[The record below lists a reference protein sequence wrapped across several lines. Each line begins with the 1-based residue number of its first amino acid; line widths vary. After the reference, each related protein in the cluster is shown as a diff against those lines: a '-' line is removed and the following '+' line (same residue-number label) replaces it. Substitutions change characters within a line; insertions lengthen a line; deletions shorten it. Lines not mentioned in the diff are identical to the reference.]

1 MEHRSFY
8 RCRASRPPRR
18 PVWRP
23 IAAIALA
30 ALLASHDALPRPT
43 VGLVLSGGGARGG
56 AHVGVIRVLE
66 ALNVPVDYVVG
77 TSMGAVVGGLYASG
91 MSADELV
98 RVVETADWNVL
109 LTDRPPRSQRS
120 FRRKSDDLG
129 FLVDFDLGV
138 DKTGLLLPG
147 GLVQGQNLDLELRR
161 LTVPVA
167 TVDEFDALPV
177 PFRAVATDI
186 ATGEMVVFDSG
197 DLVSAMHASMA
208 VPGIFRPERE
218 GGRLLVDG
226 GIASNLPIEVM
237 RGMQP
242 DVIIAVDLGFPLQ
255 PESELGSALAITRQM
270 LTILI
275 NSRAEDQ
282 LRLLE
287 DGDVHIEPALGD
299 LGSQAFDRMTEAME
313 IGRQAAAALADALA
327 RLSIPEADYRAWKA
341 QVTAR
346 RGAPPVIDRVRVK
359 NRSGLSPKAV
369 EARLGDFTGEPLDV
383 DALERDIAEIYA
395 LDTFETVTWDVRE
408 EGTLTTL
415 EIASTGKNWGPNYLR
430 FGLNLEDDFEGG
442 SNYNAAARLTMTEL
456 NPLGGEFRAELQI
469 GESPRLFA
477 EFFQPLDYRSR
488 WFVNPRV
495 ELRRTARA
503 LFDEGAQLA
512 RLDAS
517 EAIVALEGGRQLGN
531 WGELR
536 VGVSRSRSDESLRIG
551 DPGFEEGEGDLGLL
565 IAEFAWDTVDQVDIP
580 RHGTLMGIGWN
591 GSRESLGSDGEFD
604 VASFFLLKPYTW
616 GRNTILHW
624 WNLDGTFRDETAGV
638 RPFTLGGL
646 FSLSGYAI
654 DELRGKHRGI
664 GRLVYYRRLGDESLP
679 GFGTPVYLGASLEA
693 GNVWESTDEASF
705 SNTLTAGSVFVV
717 MDTLLGPLYLGWG
730 MGEGDRRSAYL
741 FLGQTF

>member
-1 MEHRSFY
+1 MER
-8 RCRASRPPRR
+8 PRR
-18 PVWRP
+18 CLQFL
-23 IAAIALA
+23 ALALA
-30 ALLASHDALPRPT
+30 ALLAAGDALPRPT

-66 ALNVPVDYVVG
+66 ELQIPVDYVAG

-109 LTDRPPRSQRS
+109 LTDRPPRAQRS

-138 DKTGLLLPG
+138 DETGLLLPG

-161 LTVPVA
+161 LTTQVA
-167 TVDEFDALPV
+167 AVDDFDALPI

-208 VPGIFRPERE
+208 VPGIFRPERKR
-218 GGRLLVDG
+218 GRLLVDG

-237 RGMQP
+237 RELEP

-282 LRLLE
+282 LRLLGDE
-287 DGDVHIEPALGD
+287 DIHIEPALGTF
-299 LGSQAFDRMTEAME
+299 GSQAFDRLAEAME
-313 IGRQAAAALADALA
+313 IGRQAASGQAE
-327 RLSIPEADYRAWKA
+327 RLSRLSVPEREYRAWKA
-341 QVTAR
+341 QIAAR
-346 RGAPPVIDRVRVK
+346 RGEPPLIDRVRVK

-369 EARLGDFTGEPLDV
+369 EARLDEFAGKPLDV
-383 DALERDIAEIYA
+383 DALERNIADIYA
-395 LDTFETVTWDVRE
+395 LDTFETVTWNVRE
-408 EGTLTTL
+408 EGALTTL
-415 EIASTGKNWGPNYLR
+415 DIESTGKNWGPNYLR
-430 FGLNLEDDFEGG
+430 FGLNLQDDFEGG

-456 NPLGGEFRAELQI
+456 NPLGGEFRAEVHI
-469 GESPRLFA
+469 GQSPRLFA

-495 ELRRTARA
+495 ELRRTARG
-503 LFDEGAQLA
+503 LFREGAQLA
-512 RLDAS
+512 QYDAS
-517 EAIVALEGGRQLGN
+517 EAIMALEGGRQLGN

-536 VGVSRSRSDESLRIG
+536 VGVSRSQSDESLRIG
-551 DPGFEEGEGDLGLL
+551 DPALGEGEGDLGLL
-565 IAEFAWDTVDQVDIP
+565 IAEFAWDTIDQVDIP
-580 RHGTLMGIGWN
+580 RHGTLMALGWN
-591 GSRESLGSDGEFD
+591 GAREGLGSDGVFD
-604 VASFFLLKPYTW
+604 VASFFLLKPVTW
-616 GRNTILHW
+616 GRNTLLNW
-624 WNLDGTFRDETAGV
+624 WNLDSTVRDETAGIQ
-638 RPFTLGGL
+638 PFTLGGL
-646 FSLSGYAI
+646 FNLSGYAI
-654 DELRGKHRGI
+654 GELSGKHRGI

-679 GFGTPVYLGASLEA
+679 GFDTPVYVGASLEA
-693 GNVWESTDEASF
+693 GNVWASTDDVSFASA
-705 SNTLTAGSVFVV
+705 LTAGSLFVV
-717 MDTLLGPLYLGWG
+717 MDTLLGPLYLGYG
-730 MGEGDRRSAYL
+730 VGEGDRRSAYL

>member
-1 MEHRSFY
+1 M
-8 RCRASRPPRR
+8 
-18 PVWRP
+18 
-23 IAAIALA
+23 
-30 ALLASHDALPRPT
+30 
-43 VGLVLSGGGARGG
+43 
-56 AHVGVIRVLE
+56 GVIRVLE
-66 ALNVPVDYVVG
+66 ELNVPVDYVAG

-91 MSADELV
+91 MSAAELV

-147 GLVQGQNLDLELRR
+147 GLVQGQSLDLELRR
-161 LTVPVA
+161 LTMPA
-167 TVDEFDALPV
+167 TTVKDFDALPI

-186 ATGEMVVFDSG
+186 ATGEMVVFDAG

-208 VPGIFRPERE
+208 VPGIFRPERDR
-218 GGRLLVDG
+218 GRLLVDG

-237 RGMQP
+237 RKLGP
-242 DVIIAVDLGFPLQ
+242 DVIIAVNLGFPLQ

-282 LRLLE
+282 LRLL
-287 DGDVHIEPALGD
+287 DKHDIHIEPPLGN
-299 LGSQAFDRMTEAME
+299 LGSEAFNQLAEAME
-313 IGRQAAAALADALA
+313 IGRQAAAAQAHELA
-327 RLSIPEADYRAWKA
+327 RLSVPADEYAAWRA
-341 QVTAR
+341 QVKAR
-346 RGAPPVIDRVRVK
+346 RGEPPVVDRVRVR

-369 EARLGDFTGEPLDV
+369 EARLGDLTGEPLDV
-383 DALERDIAEIYA
+383 QALDRNISEIYA

-408 EGTLTTL
+408 EGALTTL
-415 EIASTGKNWGPNYLR
+415 EIESTGKNWGPNYLR
-430 FGLNLEDDFEGG
+430 FGLNLEDDFKGG

-456 NPLGGEFRAELQI
+456 NRLGGEFRTEVQI

-495 ELRRTARA
+495 ELRRSARG

-517 EAIVALEGGRQLGN
+517 EAIVALDSGRQLGN

-536 VGVSRSRSDESLRIG
+536 IGVSRSSSDESLRIG
-551 DPGFEEGEGDLGLL
+551 DPGFEGGEGDLGLL

-580 RHGTLMGIGWN
+580 RHGTLMGLGWN
-591 GSRESLGSDGEFD
+591 GSRESLGSDGKFD

-616 GRNTILHW
+616 GRNTLLNW
-624 WNLDGTFRDETAGV
+624 WNLDSTLRDETAGAQ
-638 RPFTLGGL
+638 PFTLGGL

-654 DELRGKHRGI
+654 DERRGKHRGI
-664 GRLVYYRRLGDESLP
+664 GRLIYYRRLGEESLP

-693 GNVWESTDEASF
+693 GNVWDSTDDASF
-705 SNTLTAGSVFVV
+705 ANTLTAGSVFVV
-717 MDTLLGPLYLGWG
+717 MDTLLGPLYLGYG

>member
-1 MEHRSFY
+1 MKQRP
-8 RCRASRPPRR
+8 RCSHLFALG
-18 PVWRP
+18 
-23 IAAIALA
+23 LA
-30 ALLASHDALPRPT
+30 ALLAAGDALPRPT

-66 ALNVPVDYVVG
+66 ELNIPVDYVAG

-98 RVVETADWNVL
+98 QVVETADWNVL

-120 FRRKSDDLG
+120 YRRKSDDLG

-161 LTVPVA
+161 LTLPVT
-167 TVDEFDALPV
+167 TVKDFDALPI

-186 ATGEMVVFDSG
+186 ASGEMVVFDSG

-218 GGRLLVDG
+218 RGRMLVDG
-226 GIASNLPIEVM
+226 GIASNLPIAVM
-237 RGMQP
+237 REMNP

-255 PESELGSALAITRQM
+255 AESELGSALAITRQM

-275 NSRAEDQ
+275 NSRAEDE

-287 DGDVHIEPALGD
+287 EGDVHIEPALGTF
-299 LGSQAFDRMTEAME
+299 GSQAFDRLAEAME
-313 IGRQAAAALADALA
+313 IGRAAAAAQADELA
-327 RLSIPEADYRAWKA
+327 RLSVPAADYEAWRARV
-341 QVTAR
+341 VTR
-346 RGAPPVIDRVRVK
+346 RAEPPVIDRVRVK

-369 EARLGDFTGEPLDV
+369 EARLGDVTGGPLDV
-383 DALERDIAEIYA
+383 DALQQDIADIYA
-395 LDTFETVTWDVRE
+395 LDTFETVTWRVRE
-408 EGTLTTL
+408 EGTLNTL
-415 EIASTGKNWGPNYLR
+415 EIESTGKNWGPNYLR

-442 SNYNAAARLTMTEL
+442 SNYNAAARLTMTEV

-469 GESPRLFA
+469 GEAPRLFA

-488 WFVNPRV
+488 WFLNPSI
-495 ELRRTARA
+495 ELRRTARG
-503 LFDEGAQLA
+503 LFQDGAQLA
-512 RLDAS
+512 QYDAS

-536 VGVSRSRSDESLRIG
+536 VGVSRSQSDESLRIG
-551 DPGFEEGEGDLGLL
+551 DPALGEGDGDLGLL
-565 IAEFAWDTVDQVDIP
+565 IAEFAWDTIDQVDIP
-580 RHGTLMGIGWN
+580 RHGTLLGLGWN
-591 GSRESLGSDGEFD
+591 GARQGLGSDGKFD
-604 VASFFLLKPYTW
+604 VASFFLLKPITW
-616 GRNTILHW
+616 GRNTLLNW
-624 WNLDGTFRDETAGV
+624 WNVDSTLRDETAGIQ
-638 RPFTLGGL
+638 PFTLGGL

-654 DELRGKHRGI
+654 EELRGKHRSI
-664 GRLVYYRRLGDESLP
+664 GRLLYYRRLGDQSLP
-679 GFGTPVYLGASLEA
+679 GLDTPMYVGASLEA
-693 GNVWESTDEASF
+693 GNVWASTDDVSF
-705 SNTLTAGSVFVV
+705 ANTLTAGSVFVM
-717 MDTLLGPLYLGWG
+717 MDTLLGPFYLGYG
-730 MGEGDRRSAYL
+730 VGEGDRQSAYL

>member
-1 MEHRSFY
+1 MEQRLRRSKLL
-8 RCRASRPPRR
+8 ALG
-18 PVWRP
+18 
-23 IAAIALA
+23 LA
-30 ALLASHDALPRPT
+30 ALLAAGDALPRPT

-66 ALNVPVDYVVG
+66 ELNIPVDYVAG

-98 RVVETADWNVL
+98 QVVETADWNVL
-109 LTDRPPRSQRS
+109 LTDRPPRAQRS

-161 LTVPVA
+161 LTMPVV
-167 TVDEFDALPV
+167 TVKDFDALPI

-208 VPGIFRPERE
+208 VPGIFRPERD
-218 GGRLLVDG
+218 GGRMLVDG

-237 RGMQP
+237 RELDP

-282 LRLLE
+282 LRLLQE
-287 DGDVHIEPALGD
+287 GDIHIEPALGD
-299 LGSQAFDRMTEAME
+299 LGSQAFDRLAEAMA
-313 IGRQAAAALADALA
+313 IGSEAATAQAGSLT
-327 RLSIPEADYRAWKA
+327 RLSLPDAEYAAWRS

-346 RGAPPVIDRVRVK
+346 RGERPVIDRVRVK

-369 EARLGDFTGEPLDV
+369 EARLDDYAGKPLDV
-383 DALERDIAEIYA
+383 DALERNIADIYA

-408 EGTLTTL
+408 EGALTTL
-415 EIASTGKNWGPNYLR
+415 AIESTGKNWGPNYLR
-430 FGLNLEDDFEGG
+430 FGLNLQDDFEGG
-442 SNYNAAARLTMTEL
+442 SIYNAAARLTMTEL
-456 NPLGGEFRAELQI
+456 NPLGGEFRTELQI

-488 WFVNPRV
+488 WFLNPSV
-495 ELRRTARA
+495 ELRRTTRG
-503 LFDEGAQLA
+503 LFQEGAQLA
-512 RLDAS
+512 QYDSS
-517 EAIVALEGGRQLGN
+517 EAILALEGGRQLGN

-536 VGVSRSRSDESLRIG
+536 IGVSRSQSDESLRIG

-565 IAEFAWDTVDQVDIP
+565 IAEFAWDTIDQVDIP
-580 RHGTLMGIGWN
+580 REGTLMALGWN
-591 GSRESLGSDGEFD
+591 GSREGLGSDGEFD

-616 GRNTILHW
+616 GPNTLLNW
-624 WNLDGTFRDETAGV
+624 WNLDSTVRDETAGIQ
-638 RPFTLGGL
+638 PFTLGGL

-664 GRLVYYRRLGDESLP
+664 GRLVYYRRLGEQSLP
-679 GFGTPVYLGASLEA
+679 GFGMPVYVGASLEA
-693 GNVWESTDEASF
+693 GNVWASRDDVSF
-705 SNTLTAGSVFVV
+705 ANTLTAGSVFVV
-717 MDTLLGPLYLGWG
+717 LDTLLGPLYVGWG
-730 MGEGDRRSAYL
+730 VGEGDRRSAYL
-741 FLGQTF
+741 YLGQTF